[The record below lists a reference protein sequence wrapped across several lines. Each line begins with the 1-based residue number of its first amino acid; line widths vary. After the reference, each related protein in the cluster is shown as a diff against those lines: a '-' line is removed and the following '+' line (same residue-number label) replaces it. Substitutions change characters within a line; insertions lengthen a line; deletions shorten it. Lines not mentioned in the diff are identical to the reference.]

1 MLEPQGPCPVAA
13 CCRDSSWWPPDALP
27 PRYFNACV
35 QSPITDNWLCA
46 ANNVG
51 TYPPPADLNIPET
64 CKALLQSN
72 NQLGLWSDPQLGT
85 CRASQVPVQ
94 GCVGAGCEIRRGD
107 LGCDSCVS
115 VGVLINGGDRKVK
128 VSAGPEL
135 VPTRTDSAYPH
146 FDGLETIYEETTC
159 AGSVGRATFET
170 FNQVYETL
178 QSRAAEEQL
187 NLKDMCCDGLCA
199 TQAQEECVLN
209 EGQGDE
215 PCVWDFGASDAGSGA
230 SQGQRLMALREQL
243 AAMSREELLEL
254 RKEHEE
260 LVEQMGERD

>member
-1 MLEPQGPCPVAA
+1 MAICEL
-13 CCRDSSWWPPDALP
+13 
-27 PRYFNACV
+27 
-35 QSPITDNWLCA
+35 
-46 ANNVG
+46 ANKLIYEG
-51 TYPPPADLNIPET
+51 TTFELAIFKL
-64 CKALLQSN
+64 
-72 NQLGLWSDPQLGT
+72 
-85 CRASQVPVQ
+85 AS
-94 GCVGAGCEIRRGD
+94 
-107 LGCDSCVS
+107 
-115 VGVLINGGDRKVK
+115 
-128 VSAGPEL
+128 EL
-135 VPTRTDSAYPH
+135 SYE
-146 FDGLETIYEETTC
+146 ETIYEETTC